1 MSWISTYTGRHFN
14 YTEPSLDSVCLLDI
28 AHALSQINRF
38 CGHTNWPYSVAQHSV
53 GASYIVPQEFALEAL
68 MHDAHEAYVNDM
80 MSPLKH
86 MLPDYKSIETRIE
99 QLVRLKFGLP
109 LKTSPE
115 VKHADLV
122 MLATE
127 KEALLHAN
135 FGDWPI
141 LEGITPSNRIIVP
154 MSHVEAKQQFIH
166 RFHDL
171 TAGQYFAVDY
181 EGEPVYSGP
190 PEDETLVIENA
201 MHSLMLRNI
210 QQGLKLPGRK
220 PLSAEVLDHVN
231 HLHADN
237 EHLRSVVCELE
248 AQLNAGVQRG

>member
-14 YTEPSLDSVCLLDI
+14 YTDPNLDSICLLDI
-28 AHALSQINRF
+28 AHSLSQINRF

-86 MLPDYKSIETRIE
+86 MLPDYKSVETRIE
-99 QLVRLKFGLP
+99 QMVRLKFDLP
-109 LKTSPE
+109 LQTSPE

-135 FGDWPI
+135 SGEWP
-141 LEGITPSNRIIVP
+141 LLNGIEPSNHIIVP
-154 MSHVEAKQQFIH
+154 ISPTEAKQQFIS
-166 RFHDL
+166 RFHEL
-171 TAGQYFAVDY
+171 TAGQYFTVDY
-181 EGEPVYSGP
+181 DGEPVYLDP
-190 PEDETLVIENA
+190 PADDVLVIENA
-201 MHSLMLRNI
+201 MQSLMLRNI
-210 QQGLKLPGRK
+210 TQVLNLPGK
-220 PLSAEVLDHVN
+220 KTISAEVIDLVN
-231 HLHADN
+231 ALTAEN
-237 EHLRSVVCELE
+237 KELR
-248 AQLNAGVQRG
+248 QLAEKI

>member
-14 YTEPSLDSVCLLDI
+14 YADPNLDSICLLDI
-28 AHALSQINRF
+28 AHSLSQINRF

-86 MLPDYKSIETRIE
+86 LLPDYKSVETRIE
-99 QLVRLKFGLP
+99 QMVRLKFDLP
-109 LKTSPE
+109 AQTSPE

-135 FGDWPI
+135 SGEWPI

-154 MSHVEAKQQFIH
+154 MSPVEAKQQFIH

-171 TAGQYFAVDY
+171 TAGRYSTVDY
-181 EGEPVYSGP
+181 EGEPVYLDP
-190 PEDETLVIENA
+190 PTDNTLVIENA

-210 QQGLKLPGRK
+210 QKGLNLPGRK

-231 HLHADN
+231 HLSADN
-237 EHLRSVVCELE
+237 EHLRAVVCELE
-248 AQLNAGVQRG
+248 AQLKAGVQRG

>member
-14 YTEPSLDSVCLLDI
+14 YAAPNLDSICLLDI
-28 AHALSQINRF
+28 AHSLSQINRF

-86 MLPDYKSIETRIE
+86 ILPDYKSIEARIE

-135 FGDWPI
+135 SGDWPI
-141 LEGITPSNRIIVP
+141 LEGVTPSNRIIVP

-171 TAGQYFAVDY
+171 TAGQYLAVDY
-181 EGEPVYSGP
+181 EGEPVYLGP
-190 PEDETLVIENA
+190 PEDDALIIENA

-210 QQGLKLPGRK
+210 QQGLNFPGRK

-231 HLHADN
+231 HLSADN
-237 EHLRSVVCELE
+237 EHLRAVVCELE
-248 AQLNAGVQRG
+248 AQLQAGVQRG

>member
-14 YTEPSLDSVCLLDI
+14 YSDPNLDSICLLDI
-28 AHALSQINRF
+28 AHSLSQINRF

-68 MHDAHEAYVNDM
+68 MHDAHEAYVGDM

-86 MLPDYKSIETRIE
+86 LLPDYKSVELRIE
-99 QLVRLKFGLP
+99 QMVRLKFGLP
-109 LKTSPE
+109 AQTSPE

-135 FGDWPI
+135 SGDWPI
-141 LEGITPSNRIIVP
+141 LEGVTPSNRIIVP

-171 TAGQYFAVDY
+171 TAGQYLAVDY
-181 EGEPVYSGP
+181 EGEPVYLGP
-190 PEDETLVIENA
+190 PEDDTLIIENA

-210 QQGLKLPGRK
+210 QQGLNLPGRK

-231 HLHADN
+231 HLSADN
-237 EHLRSVVCELE
+237 EHLRAVVCELE
-248 AQLNAGVQRG
+248 AQLKAGVQRG